1 MEHHIQHISTTH
13 ETYIQDTPD
22 FLRMINKIN
31 RGPKLRKQAILAT
44 LDVDGLFTNI
54 THTEGLQTLQ
64 NKLQEKQNKDTPVEL
79 IMKLMELILYNNIF
93 SFHDSLWIQLIGAA
107 MGSKPVPAYAN
118 IFMDKI
124 YQIIKTLAKQYDEG
138 DQKALQL
145 MKRFLDDIFIIFHG
159 TTKKLHE
166 LLD

>member
-1 MEHHIQHISTTH
+1 MEHHIQQISTTH
-13 ETYIQDTPD
+13 ETYIQHTPD

-31 RGPKLRKQAILAT
+31 KGPKSREQAFLVT

-54 THTEGLQTLQ
+54 THTKGLQTLQ

-107 MGSKPVPAYAN
+107 MGS
-118 IFMDKI
+118 
-124 YQIIKTLAKQYDEG
+124 
-138 DQKALQL
+138 
-145 MKRFLDDIFIIFHG
+145 
-159 TTKKLHE
+159 
-166 LLD
+166 